1 MTAALRANRQRPSR
15 RLRMGVAVRDV
26 TGVLVGRVPISAA
39 RMAVQA
45 GKALWR
51 GRGRGRYLLLA
62 QAAGG
67 ANRWMIHPSTAFD
80 GVGRLF
86 AAELRR
92 HSDRDSWRFACGA
105 ADAH

>member
-92 HSDRDSWRFACGA
+92 HIELASWRGQ
-105 ADAH
+105 

>member
-1 MTAALRANRQRPSR
+1 MTAKVWANRQCQSR
-15 RLRMGVAVRDV
+15 RLRTGVAVRDV
-26 TGVLVGRVPISAA
+26 TGVLLGRVSIAAA

-45 GKALWR
+45 GKASWR

-80 GVGRLF
+80 GIGRLF
-86 AAELRR
+86 TAELRR
-92 HSDRDSWRFACGA
+92 HSHADSWRGVYGA

>member
-1 MTAALRANRQRPSR
+1 MTATVRPNRQCPSR
-15 RLRMGVAVRDV
+15 RLRTGVAVRDV
-26 TGVLVGRVPISAA
+26 TGVLLGRVSIAAA

-45 GKALWR
+45 GKASWR

-92 HSDRDSWRFACGA
+92 HSDRDSWRFARGA
-105 ADAH
+105 ADTH